1 MTSPTTCKG
10 TPTCSCSVTDP
21 NPNPNTNPNPNP
33 NPNQAAEG
41 ISNAFQLNSL
51 PPRIAEDVKAN

>member
-1 MTSPTTCKG
+1 MTEGFLECRGLLPEPLCTRLASLPME
-10 TPTCSCSVTDP
+10 
-21 NPNPNTNPNPNP
+21 
-33 NPNQAAEG
+33 AAEG